1 VIIWKITLTTRVPGC
16 SKRAS
21 AAQWVWQ
28 ATAIPMSTNEI
39 GRVERMMPK
48 YCSFNGGHEKNKL
61 VEELKRKLG

>member
-1 VIIWKITLTTRVPGC
+1 MEKTLTTRVPGC

-39 GRVERMMPK
+39 GRVE
-48 YCSFNGGHEKNKL
+48 G
-61 VEELKRKLG
+61 